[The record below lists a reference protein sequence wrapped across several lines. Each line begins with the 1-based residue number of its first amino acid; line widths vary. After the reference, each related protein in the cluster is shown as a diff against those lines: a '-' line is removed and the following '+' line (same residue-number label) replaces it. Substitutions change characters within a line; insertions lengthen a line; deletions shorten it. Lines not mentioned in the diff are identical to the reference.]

1 MSNLEKIYRN
11 HLIWARYRRM
21 MKRLA
26 VGTALFIIIV
36 FAVLWKL
43 GGPLPLHFVIAITLG
58 VFAMVMLTVA
68 LMGLVFVSANT
79 EHDDA
84 VVDPTGERDEA

>member
-1 MSNLEKIYRN
+1 MSNLDKLYRN

-26 VGTALFIIIV
+26 LGTLLFVIIV
-36 FAVLWKL
+36 FAVLWKM
-43 GGPLPLHFVIAITLG
+43 GGPLPIHFVVAITLG
-58 VFAMVMLTVA
+58 VSAMVLLTVA
-68 LMGLVFVSANT
+68 LMGLVFVSSNT

-84 VVDPTGERDEA
+84 VVDPTGEQK

>member
-43 GGPLPLHFVIAITLG
+43 GGPLPIHFVIAITLG
-58 VFAMVMLTVA
+58 VFTMVMLTVA
-68 LMGLVFVSANT
+68 LMGLVFVSSST
-79 EHDDA
+79 DHDED
-84 VVDPTGERDEA
+84 VIDPTGEQK